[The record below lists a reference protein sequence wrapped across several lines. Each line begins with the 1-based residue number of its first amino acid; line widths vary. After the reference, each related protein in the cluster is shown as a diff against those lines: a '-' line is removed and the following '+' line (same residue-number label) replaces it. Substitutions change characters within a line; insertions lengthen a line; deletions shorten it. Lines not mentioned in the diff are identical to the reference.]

1 MSNKELSKTYDVA
14 KNTPLTWVKNK
25 DEMFKAYEAGHRK
38 RESLK
43 TAEFEGFYQS
53 DMKLSLLLD

>member
-1 MSNKELSKTYDVA
+1 
-14 KNTPLTWVKNK
+14 
-25 DEMFKAYEAGHRK
+25 MFKAYEAGHRK

>member
-25 DEMFKAYEAGHRK
+25 DKMFKAYEARHRK
-38 RESLK
+38 RESLR

-53 DMKLSLLLD
+53 HLKMSLLLD

>member
-25 DEMFKAYEAGHRK
+25 DKMFKAYEAGHRK

-43 TAEFEGFYQS
+43 TAEFEGFY
-53 DMKLSLLLD
+53 